1 MKKLTL
7 IILLLTITSSLFAQ
21 RGVASWYTADKKNA
35 LTANGEVFDNNALTA
50 AHKTL
55 TFGSIVRVS
64 HEDKFVDVKIND
76 RGPYVEGRTIDLT
89 PRAAKELGIYDK
101 GVAEVNIEVLS
112 EPEVPETKY
121 LKGEETGWYTL
132 QIGSY
137 TNTKNAYDVYS
148 KIKEAGLKPSIEIVG
163 QGLVRISV
171 KYVQSYKLESVMKT
185 LSEIGITEPL
195 IKGEANPY
203 N

>member
-1 MKKLTL
+1 MPCR
-7 IILLLTITSSLFAQ
+7 ILANK
-21 RGVASWYTADKKNA
+21 RADRAYEGASGRASKN
-35 LTANGEVFDNNALTA
+35 TGGNSYG
-50 AHKTL
+50 
-55 TFGSIVRVS
+55 
-64 HEDKFVDVKIND
+64 
-76 RGPYVEGRTIDLT
+76 
-89 PRAAKELGIYDK
+89 
-101 GVAEVNIEVLS
+101 
-112 EPEVPETKY
+112 
-121 LKGEETGWYTL
+121 KGEETGWYTL